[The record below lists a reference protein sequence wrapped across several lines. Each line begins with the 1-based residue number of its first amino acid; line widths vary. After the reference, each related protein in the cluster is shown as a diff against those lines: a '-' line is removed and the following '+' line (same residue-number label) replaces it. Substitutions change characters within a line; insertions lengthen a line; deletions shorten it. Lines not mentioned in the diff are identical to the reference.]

1 MKKENSY
8 ISNISI
14 YLKKHFKTIIFI
26 ITLIIF
32 IILSY
37 LVFNNYLITI
47 DNNTHTYLVSI
58 RNNILTNIF
67 LIITNLANPYF
78 LIILNIILLISIKKK
93 KIPLLISLNLICSF
107 LINQTTKLIFAKPR
121 PININI
127 IEESGFSFPS
137 GHSMISLAFY
147 GFITYLIYQ
156 RLNNKKHKRIL
167 IISFILI
174 ILLIGLSRIYLGVH
188 YLSDVIGGFLLG
200 IIYLFIYIKL
210 INNQIK

>member
-67 LIITNLANPYF
+67 
-78 LIILNIILLISIKKK
+78 
-93 KIPLLISLNLICSF
+93 
-107 LINQTTKLIFAKPR
+107 
-121 PININI
+121 
-127 IEESGFSFPS
+127 
-137 GHSMISLAFY
+137 
-147 GFITYLIYQ
+147 
-156 RLNNKKHKRIL
+156 
-167 IISFILI
+167 
-174 ILLIGLSRIYLGVH
+174 
-188 YLSDVIGGFLLG
+188 
-200 IIYLFIYIKL
+200 
-210 INNQIK
+210 